1 MLKIASLAKAF
12 MAVVT
17 IEQWADRVQ
26 GWILFRI
33 DEVCINISLN
43 PGGWLGKDCQG
54 RRLAAIDPDGAGV
67 EAARHLVHNVDVLG
81 PDAGGQTK
89 LALVGALDH
98 LQRASNTMSPIAR
111 GLGEFWHL
119 AQPDCFDV
127 KQRRRVLLGI
137 PEMPLRQV
145 TVSRNHQDVATFT
158 LDTL

>member
-98 LQRASNTMSPIAR
+98 LQRASNTKCLRA
-111 GLGEFWHL
+111 G
-119 AQPDCFDV
+119 
-127 KQRRRVLLGI
+127 RVLASRTASMREGAASSLVGSARDGTA
-137 PEMPLRQV
+137 PSDRV
-145 TVSRNHQDVATFT
+145 TQPPRCCHIHTGYLMTQK
-158 LDTL
+158 